1 MATLS
6 VPFKI
11 IKKIFGKSQSGATS
25 FVTTKTLL
33 RSQNKINMVLWE
45 YALPEENQHDREFQ
59 SI

>member
-45 YALPEENQHDREFQ
+45 YALPEENQHDREF
-59 SI
+59 